1 MTALPPV
8 LILAGGK
15 ATRLADVLP
24 ELPKILAPVDGV
36 PFLDILL
43 NRLLRQ
49 GFTQAHFCL
58 GVMAE
63 QVIDYLMRADMAD
76 LRVTA
81 SIEDRPLGTG
91 GAILNALS
99 PTRGQRFFVLNGDS
113 LIDYDPGAMLARH
126 TEMHKEAGV
135 TLLTTAVADAAR
147 FGTVAVE
154 DGRVTR
160 FGEKSSDGPGR
171 INAGVYLFDRGMF
184 DPPYFE
190 DRRYDGSDIS
200 LERQMLPHW
209 VTQGRVADHPVSAP
223 LLDIGTPEALAG
235 AAGFLGPIS
244 G

>member
-43 NRLLRQ
+43 TRLLRQ

-58 GVMAE
+58 GVMAD

-91 GAILNALS
+91 GAILNAMS

-126 TEMHKEAGV
+126 TDVHKEAGV
-135 TLLTTAVADAAR
+135 TILTTTAADAGR
-147 FGTVAVE
+147 FGTIEVE
-154 DGRVTR
+154 NGRVTR
-160 FGEKSSDGPGR
+160 FGEKSSGGPGR
-171 INAGVYLFDRGMF
+171 INAGVYLFDRAII
-184 DPPYFE
+184 E
-190 DRRYDGSDIS
+190 DRWTGGSEIS
-200 LERQMLPHW
+200 LERQMLPDW
-209 VTQGRVADHPVSAP
+209 VAQGRVADHPVSAP
-223 LLDIGTPEALAG
+223 LLDIGTPDSLAG
-235 AAGFLGPIS
+235 AAAFLGARTE
-244 G
+244 